1 MNRAEG
7 DKLHRYVIWR
17 RTERGRYGG
26 SLVEL
31 LEKVPAVR
39 VLRSSSPDEAVVVMD
54 VETEEKI
61 RALMPDVV
69 IEPDIRFRPAVQ
81 R

>member
-1 MNRAEG
+1 M
-7 DKLHRYVIWR
+7 
-17 RTERGRYGG
+17 
-26 SLVEL
+26 EL